1 MPAIFS
7 DRDRDDISSRMIE
20 AGWEAVGERGIG
32 RLRVEDVTR
41 AVGVAKGTFYS
52 FFPSKEAFVAA
63 MVASSR
69 QDAMDALEAMRGKG
83 GGLGPEDMRCWLDA
97 MWHSERNIFRR
108 IGMDD
113 YEWIVGRDPGFDRF
127 DPDTDRR
134 VMGEVLGHFAGVRD
148 GCDWRVVANLQ
159 KGLALMLLN
168 RSGLHEGAIDATIDA
183 MIDAMIAEVFG

>member
-1 MPAIFS
+1 
-7 DRDRDDISSRMIE
+7 MIE
-20 AGWEAVGERGIG
+20 AGWEAVGKRGITH
-32 RLRVEDVTR
+32 LRVEDVTS

-69 QDAMDALEAMRGKG
+69 QDAMDALVTMQDKG
-83 GGLGPEDMRCWLDA
+83 DGLSPEDMRRWLVA
-97 MWHSERNIFRR
+97 MWHSEKNIFRR

-113 YEWIVGRDPGFDRF
+113 YEYLVGRDPGFDRF

-134 VMGEVLGHFAGVRD
+134 VMGEVLRHFAGVRD

-168 RSGLHEGAIDATIDA
+168 RNGLHEDALDATIDA
-183 MIDAMIAEVFG
+183 MINAMLAEVFG

>member
-1 MPAIFS
+1 
-7 DRDRDDISSRMIE
+7 MIE
-20 AGWEAVGERGIG
+20 AGWEAVGKRGITH
-32 RLRVEDVTR
+32 LRVEDVTS

-69 QDAMDALEAMRGKG
+69 QDAMDALVTMQDKG
-83 GGLGPEDMRCWLDA
+83 DGLSPEDMRHWLVA
-97 MWHSERNIFRR
+97 MWHSEKNIFRR

-113 YEWIVGRDPGFDRF
+113 YEYLVGRDPGFDRF

-168 RSGLHEGAIDATIDA
+168 RNGLHEDALDATIDA
-183 MIDAMIAEVFG
+183 MINAMLAEVFG